1 MYHYLKWAT
10 VGLFFRRNVRYLTL
24 IAVGIIGIFLADAVY
39 RDMADL
45 AYKTGDTQKI
55 GLYLAVK
62 WVVVVLCSLTVLFSI
77 MRLGFSRSKKGPKEK
92 KRSKKGRSEAKTAKK
107 EAVPADDPYMKRL
120 EKFKGTRPLR
130 KRADVVLEKK
140 KKRRFGL

>member
-24 IAVGIIGIFLADAVY
+24 IAVGVVGIFLADAVY

-45 AYKTGDTQKI
+45 AYKTGEPGKV
-55 GLYLAVK
+55 GLYLTIKWAV
-62 WVVVVLCSLTVLFSI
+62 VILCSATILFSI
-77 MRLGFSRSKKGPKEK
+77 MRLGFSRSKKGSKEK
-92 KRSKKGRSEAKTAKK
+92 KRGRKSAKEKGVKK
-107 EAVPADDPYMKRL
+107 EEAIAADDPYMKRL

-130 KRADVVLEKK
+130 RRSDLVLQKK